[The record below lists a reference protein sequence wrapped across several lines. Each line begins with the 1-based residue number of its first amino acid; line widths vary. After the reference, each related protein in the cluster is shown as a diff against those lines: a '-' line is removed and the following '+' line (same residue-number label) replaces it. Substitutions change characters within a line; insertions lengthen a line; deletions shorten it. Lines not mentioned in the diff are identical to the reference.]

1 MSDKHGSYG
10 IRAGG
15 LSIVANKELSGKEMI
30 AKSYNNDL
38 LVIDDSNDLG
48 KIGVIVKEWENK
60 SYITTGIAFKGSY
73 VDSKRIVISN

>member
-1 MSDKHGSYG
+1 MKCSSK
-10 IRAGG
+10 
-15 LSIVANKELSGKEMI
+15 
-30 AKSYNNDL
+30 
-38 LVIDDSNDLG
+38 IDDSNDLG